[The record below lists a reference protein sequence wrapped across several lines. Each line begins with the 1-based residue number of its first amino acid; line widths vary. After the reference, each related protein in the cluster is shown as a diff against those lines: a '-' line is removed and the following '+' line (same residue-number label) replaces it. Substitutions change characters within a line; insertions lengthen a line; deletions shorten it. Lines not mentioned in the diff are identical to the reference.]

1 MKLRIRYD
9 EAIQTLDL
17 DEKATEQLWVS
28 LSLEGEGLSDSE
40 KEKMIREAFDVNY
53 NRPEYNSWHKFDRHR
68 GSYKAQSKNN
78 DGEKDA
84 DTSEPLMNEV
94 ADDRIFRKDEL
105 DLNERESYEA
115 ICGWVRNVLAC
126 KPEWADAFIAVRMD
140 GEPIREY
147 AARIGADENNIT
159 QKLKRAEK
167 RLADAYHDFTR

>member
-9 EAIQTLDL
+9 ETVQTLNL
-17 DEKATEQLWVS
+17 DEKVTEQLWVS
-28 LSLEGEGLSDSE
+28 LSLEGDWFSDSE
-40 KEKMIREAFDVNY
+40 KEKMIQAAFDVNY
-53 NRPEYNSWHKFDRHR
+53 NRPKYNSWHKFDRHR
-68 GSYKAQSKNN
+68 GNSKAQSVND

-105 DLNERESYEA
+105 DRDERESYEA
-115 ICGWVRNVLAC
+115 ICDWVHKVLAR

-167 RLADAYHDFTR
+167 RLADAYNDFAK

>member
-1 MKLRIRYD
+1 
-9 EAIQTLDL
+9 
-17 DEKATEQLWVS
+17 
-28 LSLEGEGLSDSE
+28 
-40 KEKMIREAFDVNY
+40 
-53 NRPEYNSWHKFDRHR
+53 
-68 GSYKAQSKNN
+68 
-78 DGEKDA
+78 
-84 DTSEPLMNEV
+84 MNEV

-105 DLNERESYEA
+105 DLNERENYEA

-140 GEPIREY
+140 GEPICEY

>member
-9 EAIQTLDL
+9 ETIQTLDL
-17 DEKATEQLWVS
+17 DENATEQLWVS
-28 LSLEGEGLSDSE
+28 LYLEGEELSDSE
-40 KEKMIREAFDVNY
+40 KKKMIQEAFDVNY

-68 GSYKAQSKNN
+68 GNSKAQSEND

-115 ICGWVRNVLAC
+115 ICDWVHKVLAR

-147 AARIGADENNIT
+147 AARIRADENNII

-167 RLADAYHDFTR
+167 RLADAYHDFAR

>member
-1 MKLRIRYD
+1 MGNLSTDLDNI
-9 EAIQTLDL
+9 TLDL

-28 LSLEGEGLSDSE
+28 LSLEGGGLSNSE

-53 NRPEYNSWHKFDRHR
+53 NRPEYNSWHKFNRHR
-68 GSYKAQSKNN
+68 GSSKAQSKKT

-94 ADDRIFRKDEL
+94 ADDRIFRKDE
-105 DLNERESYEA
+105 
-115 ICGWVRNVLAC
+115 
-126 KPEWADAFIAVRMD
+126 PEWADAFIAVRMD
-140 GEPIREY
+140 GDPIREY